1 MTFSNPPTFLP
12 PVLATG
18 QGQSA
23 NGRQQLG
30 SGLVTHR
37 GIIDANSLRVQGI
50 LYPQSGAGLELI
62 YFQNNPPTTPMNGT
76 LQSYDRDAAAYTDL
90 AISGKNITLQAQG
103 GKVSLPA
110 GSAQAVV
117 GSWYQASGW
126 SVPAAGQWLESETPI
141 QVSATTSGSPVRLE
155 TCGTL
160 VCGLANQLI
169 YVGMGIDG
177 TIPLDSQ
184 MVQSLPTVN
193 AVVGFCAIGY
203 LTPSAGLHR
212 FSTFLYM
219 NAGPGGGLWAGG
231 YHSLWV
237 TEQRA

>member
-37 GIIDANSLRVQGI
+37 GIIDANSFRAQGR
-50 LYPQSGAGLELI
+50 LYPQSGAGVEI
-62 YFQNNPPTTPMNGT
+62 QYD
-76 LQSYDRDAAAYTDL
+76 QSTKGGFVIAYDRDIAAYTDL
-90 AISGKNITLQAQG
+90 NIGAQNITLTPHGA

-110 GSAQAVV
+110 GTAQALIGSYRAVV
-117 GSWYQASGW
+117 GYTI
-126 SVPAAGQWLESETPI
+126 PAAGAWYETPI

-203 LTPSAGLHR
+203 LTPAAGLHR